1 MRSDDRTNL
10 LSVLAAAAMGTAIGL
25 VVQFALSGRGA
36 APFIPPLSLAIMLAL
51 IAAVLL
57 TLGIRLRRTV
67 LKRRGDVNPF
77 HAVRL
82 LATARAGQLVGG
94 LLGGFGG
101 GLALSLLGRTV
112 PAPTA
117 TWLPMVAVLVAGA
130 ALVVCAAITEHLC
143 RVPPGDGDGD
153 AAEDGEEEPGPA
165 GQTAYRKP

>member
-1 MRSDDRTNL
+1 MRSDDRTNV
-10 LSVLAAAAMGTAIGL
+10 LSVLAAAAMGIALGL
-25 VVQFALSGRGA
+25 VVQFALSGRGS
-36 APFIPPLSLAIMLAL
+36 APFIPPLSLAVMLAL

-67 LKRRGDVNPF
+67 LKRPGDVNPF

-112 PAPTA
+112 PAPSA

-130 ALVVCAAITEHLC
+130 ALIVCAAITEHLC
-143 RVPPGDGDGD
+143 KVPPGDGD
-153 AAEDGEEEPGPA
+153 APEDGEEEPGPA
-165 GQTAYRKP
+165 GQAAYRKP